1 MNIFESLEN
10 LQVSEECFNDI
21 IRIVEKLITEADNEN
36 NNENSEGNDE
46 PANLEAHKIRKEI
59 NDYFKSGAL
68 DNIKQTADGSAV
80 MGTDHN
86 LVNRLNYLK
95 KRINEINKK
104 NKPEDNK

>member
-1 MNIFESLEN
+1 MNIFENLEN
-10 LQVSEECFNDI
+10 LNVSEECFDAILNIIKKYINESNND
-21 IRIVEKLITEADNEN
+21 
-36 NNENSEGNDE
+36 NENSEGNDE

-59 NDYFKSGAL
+59 NGYFKSGAL

-80 MGTDHN
+80 MGTDYN